1 MSEKES
7 KEEMK
12 KDSETSSGEETKKDE
27 KGQVEQETAAKPKTK
42 KKYVFNCTKCGNCCD
57 KREFVPVALVDIH
70 NWTQSGIINAVFPN
84 LKLRTLQPAG
94 SEEKQG
100 VLALVIAGSE
110 NGCTM
115 FDKEN
120 RLCNIY
126 HSMPLECKAFPLGF
140 NGQNYF
146 IKDKS
151 VTGLG
156 HGTMTKE
163 RLIED
168 RDNARLDFEAK
179 VETQMIL
186 PLLYS
191 LFMQNLLEQQQKVME
206 EMPEEKR
213 KQLDELLKPKEQN
226 SN

>member
-12 KDSETSSGEETKKDE
+12 KDSETPSEEETQKDE
-27 KGQVEQETAAKPKTK
+27 ENQVKQETEAKPKAK
-42 KKYVFNCTKCGNCCD
+42 RKFVFNCTKCGNCCK
-57 KREFVPVALVDIH
+57 KREFVPISIVDLR
-70 NWTQSGIINAVFPN
+70 NWTQSGMANAVFPS
-84 LKLRTLQPAG
+84 LKFQALQTAE
-94 SEEKQG
+94 SEEKQSF
-100 VLALVIAGSE
+100 LALVLASSE
-110 NGCTM
+110 KGCPM

-126 HSMPLECKAFPLGF
+126 HSMPLECKAFPLGY

-151 VTGLG
+151 VPGLG
-156 HGTMTKE
+156 NGTMTKD
-163 RLIED
+163 RLIND
-168 RDNARLDFEAK
+168 RDNARADFEAR

-186 PLLYS
+186 PLIYS
-191 LFMQNLLEQQQKVME
+191 LFMQNLLEQQKKAME

-213 KQLDELLKPKEQN
+213 KQFDDLLKAQKDE
-226 SN
+226 S